1 MVMGMFAIIIALV
14 LMVIAFK
21 VLTGIIK
28 IGAIIAIALIAA
40 YFVLPGMM

>member
-1 MVMGMFAIIIALV
+1 MGMLAIIIALI
-14 LMVIAFK
+14 LMVVAFK

-28 IGAIIAIALIAA
+28 IGAMIAIALLAA